1 MPRGHLLHESLTH
14 SVIGA
19 FFEVY
24 NRLGPGYLERLYATA
39 LHRELTARGH
49 EVAREHSTHVFY
61 KGEPLGIQRLDM
73 VVDDV
78 LVVEIKST
86 AMLARV
92 AHRQLLS
99 YLRSTRLEVGLLL
112 HFGPTPKFY
121 RLACLNDFDA
131 KESREGSV

>member
-1 MPRGHLLHESLTH
+1 VAVQHESLTH

-24 NRLGPGYLERLYATA
+24 NRLGPGYPERLHATA
-39 LHRELTARGH
+39 LHRELVRRGH
-49 EVAREHSTHVFY
+49 SVAREHCTHVFY
-61 KGEPLGIQRLDM
+61 KGEPHGVQRLDM

-99 YLRSTRLEVGLLL
+99 YLRSTKLEVGLLH
-112 HFGPTPKFY
+112 HFGPTPRCY
-121 RLACLNDFDA
+121 RVACLNDFETRDP
-131 KESREGSV
+131 ERNE

>member
-1 MPRGHLLHESLTH
+1 MSRERLLHESLTH

-39 LHRELTARGH
+39 LHRELVRRGH
-49 EVAREHSTHVFY
+49 RVAREHSSLVFY
-61 KGEPLGIQRLDM
+61 KGEPLGVQRLDM

-78 LVVEIKST
+78 LVIEIKST

-99 YLRSTRLEVGLLL
+99 YLRSTKLEVGLLL
-112 HFGPTPKFY
+112 HFGPTPGFH
-121 RLACLNDFDA
+121 RLVCLNDFEA
-131 KESREGSV
+131 KDPRPKE